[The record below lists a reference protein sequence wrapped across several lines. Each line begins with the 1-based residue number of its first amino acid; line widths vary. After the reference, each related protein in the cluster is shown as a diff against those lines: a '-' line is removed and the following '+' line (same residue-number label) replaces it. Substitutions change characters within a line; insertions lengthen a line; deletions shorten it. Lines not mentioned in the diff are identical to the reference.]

1 MIAGLIMFGAL
12 FAIAPATS
20 AASSPS
26 DTTVRVVDR
35 APAEG
40 SNAFYPGNRP
50 PLLPSR
56 LIKLPPGAV
65 SPAGWLRT
73 QLVLQ
78 SKGFSGQLEAISPWC
93 QFSKSAWANPAGQGE
108 NGWEELPYWL
118 KGYVDLGYVLH
129 DTQII
134 QNAGRWIERIIAS
147 AQPDGWFGPRSN
159 LAGPDLWPNM
169 LALSALRS
177 YYEATGDKRV
187 LTLMTRYFRWQMR
200 LPLWKFL
207 PGSWQK
213 IRGGDNLD
221 SIYWLYNRTGDAWL
235 LDLARVNHER
245 TADWVSGVASWHGV
259 NFAQCFREPAQYF
272 QQTHDTR
279 YLDATV
285 RDYDL
290 MTGVYGQVPG
300 GLYGADENARP
311 GYTDPRQGTETCAM
325 VEIMYSHELL
335 QAITGDAVWG
345 DRCEEVAFNDL
356 PASMTPDLKG
366 LHYLTAPNQIQLD
379 RANKAP
385 MIENGGDMFSYNP
398 RDYRCCQHNVAFGW
412 PYFTEHLWMATPGNG
427 LAAALYA
434 PCSVTA
440 RVGKGATLHIVEDT
454 AYPFDTHITFH
465 IGLDRP
471 SAFPLTLRIPGWC
484 GHPILRING
493 VEGRLPASA
502 RGWIVVSRTWRNGD
516 TVDLNLPMHVSIRT
530 WKANKDAVSVYYG
543 PLAFS
548 LKIGEEWRR
557 YGDEPWP
564 GYEVFPTTPWNY
576 GLALAPTDAAASF
589 KMERT
594 GKVPDQ
600 PFTPDAA
607 PIRLRVPARRI
618 PEWKQEANGLI
629 GKLQQSPVYT
639 TQPLETVTLIPMG
652 CARLRVSAFPT
663 VSNGQ
668 DALPWG
674 APPQTVSASHVHDTL
689 DALDDGILPTDS
701 ADTSIP
707 RFTWWD
713 HLGTTEWVQYDFPR
727 PRKIGACDV
736 YWFDDE
742 AIGGQCRTPASW
754 RLLYRAGDTWKPVDC
769 TNYPTTKDRQVHIR
783 FTPVETTALRLEV
796 QLKPGFSGGILEW
809 NVSP

>member
-1 MIAGLIMFGAL
+1 MVASLIMIGTFTFIAGSSPGSSLPGTTVRLAER
-12 FAIAPATS
+12 APAT
-20 AASSPS
+20 
-26 DTTVRVVDR
+26 
-35 APAEG
+35 G
-40 SNAFYPGNRP
+40 SNSFYQGNRP
-50 PLLPSR
+50 PLLPSA

-65 SPAGWLRT
+65 SPMGWLRT
-73 QLVLQ
+73 QLILQ
-78 SKGFSGQLEAISPWC
+78 AKGFSGKLEEISPWC

-118 KGYVDLGYVLH
+118 KGYVDLGFVLH
-129 DTQII
+129 DRTII
-134 QNAGRWIERIIAS
+134 QNATRWIERILAS
-147 AQPDGWFGPRSN
+147 AQPDGWFGPKSN
-159 LAGPDLWPNM
+159 RAEPDLWPNM
-169 LALSALRS
+169 LAMAALRS

-187 LTLMTRYFRWQMR
+187 LTVMTRYFQWQKR

-207 PGSWQK
+207 PASWQK
-213 IRGGDNLD
+213 VRGGDNLD

-259 NFAQCFREPAQYF
+259 NFAQCFREPAQYY
-272 QQTHDTR
+272 QQTHDPR
-279 YLDATV
+279 YVDATI
-285 RDYDL
+285 RDYQL

-379 RANKAP
+379 RASKAP

-412 PYFTEHLWMATPGNG
+412 PYFAEHLWMATPGNG

-440 RVGKGATLHIVEDT
+440 KVGNGAIARIVEDT
-454 AYPFDTHITFH
+454 SYPFDARISLHV
-465 IGLDRP
+465 GLDRP
-471 SAFPLTLRIPGWC
+471 AAFPLTLRVPGWC
-484 GHPILRING
+484 PNPVLRID
-493 VEGRLPASA
+493 GRSMHLPAQC
-502 RGWIVVSRTWRNGD
+502 RGWIVIHRNWQDGD
-516 TVDLNLPMHVSIRT
+516 TVQLELPMRVTIRR
-530 WKANKDAVSVYYG
+530 WKANKDAVSIDYG
-543 PLAFS
+543 PLTFS
-548 LKIGEEWRR
+548 LKIGEEWRK
-557 YGDEPWP
+557 YGQDPWP

-576 GLALAPTDAAASF
+576 GLALDAGDASASI
-589 KMERT
+589 KVERSSAIA
-594 GKVPDQ
+594 DQ
-600 PFTPDAA
+600 PFAPDAA
-607 PIRLRVPARRI
+607 PIRLLVRARRI

-639 TQPLETVTLIPMG
+639 TSPLETVTLIPMG

-663 VSNGQ
+663 VTSGPEG
-668 DALPWG
+668 LPWG
-674 APPQTVSASHVHDTL
+674 KPPVTASASHIHDTL
-689 DALDDGILPTDS
+689 DALDDGILPATS

-713 HLGTTEWVQYDFPR
+713 HLGTAEWVQYDFAR
-727 PRKIGACDV
+727 PRMVSECDV

-742 AIGGQCRTPASW
+742 DIGGQCRTPASW
-754 RLLYRAGDTWKPVDC
+754 RLLYRSGTEWKPVDC
-769 TNYPTTKDRQVHIR
+769 KEYPTAKDRLVHVR
-783 FTPVETTALRLEV
+783 FSPVETTALRLEV
-796 QLKPGFSGGILEW
+796 QLKPGFSAGILEW
-809 NVSP
+809 RVGP